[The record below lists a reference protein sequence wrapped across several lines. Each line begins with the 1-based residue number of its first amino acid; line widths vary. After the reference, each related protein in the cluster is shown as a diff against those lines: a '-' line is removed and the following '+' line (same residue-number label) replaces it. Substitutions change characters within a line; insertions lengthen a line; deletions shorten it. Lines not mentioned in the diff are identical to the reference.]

1 MKTTSKYI
9 AMTALALCAVACSQ
23 NEEIALTF
31 QNDPNAVRITA
42 QVGSGYVSGG
52 FTRSNPIG
60 TAEEQ
65 TQFNA
70 GDKIGVMADNQTA
83 VIYTYNGSTWEPEG
97 DKYLTWQAE
106 EMTFYA
112 WYPVADGTN
121 HDYFYPTYSSN
132 PTLADLQANDYMNF
146 SGSVTKDE
154 TASVSLAMNRQMTR
168 IVIDEIIY
176 SGHYNA
182 IDNEVTAITARTNGS
197 QFYEGHWSYS
207 VTKPAPMYKHTD
219 GKWYV
224 VIAPCAGGS
233 EETFLEITLN
243 GVDEPLIVKGLPFT
257 MYNIGC
263 SFSYTL
269 TIVGK
274 EEVGIGIVDISTWK
288 SGIIGDEAEEAGKI
302 AVIDAT
308 AMSAD
313 ELKSCMD
320 AELDNNVLTFEVEL
334 NANDGESDEKFI
346 AMKDAFYR
354 DVPPGSIDLTVSGV
368 TSVPL
373 QALDVIDAL
382 KTITLPDAVE
392 AGRNA
397 FRYNRYITSINAP
410 KLEVI
415 NARAFENCPTLRKIT
430 LGATSVAEDD
440 WDGDDSR
447 LFGGTTS
454 TESIDLILSPA
465 QKVMTQQTTDEG
477 INIWTAADSEEYY
490 KDSEEF
496 ANKSFLGCTFKSISF
511 AE

>member
-65 TQFNA
+65 TQFNV

-182 IDNEVTAITARTNGS
+182 IDNEVTAITARTGNS
-197 QFYEGHWSYS
+197 PFYEGRWLYS
-207 VTKPAPMYKHTD
+207 GSKPAPMYKHTD

-224 VIAPCAGGS
+224 VIAPYAGGS

-243 GVDEPLIVKGLPFT
+243 GWTNLL
-257 MYNIGC
+257 
-263 SFSYTL
+263 L
-269 TIVGK
+269 
-274 EEVGIGIVDISTWK
+274 
-288 SGIIGDEAEEAGKI
+288 
-302 AVIDAT
+302 
-308 AMSAD
+308 
-313 ELKSCMD
+313 LKASQ
-320 AELDNNVLTFEVEL
+320 
-334 NANDGESDEKFI
+334 I
-346 AMKDAFYR
+346 
-354 DVPPGSIDLTVSGV
+354 
-368 TSVPL
+368 
-373 QALDVIDAL
+373 
-382 KTITLPDAVE
+382 
-392 AGRNA
+392 
-397 FRYNRYITSINAP
+397 
-410 KLEVI
+410 
-415 NARAFENCPTLRKIT
+415 
-430 LGATSVAEDD
+430 
-440 WDGDDSR
+440 
-447 LFGGTTS
+447 
-454 TESIDLILSPA
+454 
-465 QKVMTQQTTDEG
+465 
-477 INIWTAADSEEYY
+477 
-490 KDSEEF
+490 
-496 ANKSFLGCTFKSISF
+496 
-511 AE
+511 